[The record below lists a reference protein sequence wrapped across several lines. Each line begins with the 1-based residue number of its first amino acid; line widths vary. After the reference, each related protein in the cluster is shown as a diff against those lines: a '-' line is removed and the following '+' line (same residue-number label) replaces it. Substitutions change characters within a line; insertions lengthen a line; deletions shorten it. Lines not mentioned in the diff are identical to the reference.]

1 MFSNFRSTIFLGI
14 ASSECFSLCLYITP
28 KKTQVWVHKMSYK
41 LVINQF
47 FLQCQVATTLYP
59 PVWNAV
65 CSRLPSCSFMFFF
78 ELEKIRNIS
87 RLKFTLTI
95 HSLYQ
100 FRLVL
105 PLHKNHHTD
114 LQSKSTKWF
123 LYKGN
128 TANPRHQ
135 LFQILILT
143 WLKTFFT
150 TFPKFNLARL
160 NSQKLKTT
168 K

>member
-14 ASSECFSLCLYITP
+14 ANSECFSLCLYITP

-100 FRLVL
+100 LRLVL
-105 PLHKNHHTD
+105 PLHKNHHIICR
-114 LQSKSTKWF
+114 
-123 LYKGN
+123 
-128 TANPRHQ
+128 ANQ
-135 LFQILILT
+135 QDGFYTMVTLLIPGT
-143 WLKTFFT
+143 NFFKYR
-150 TFPKFNLARL
+150 F
-160 NSQKLKTT
+160 
-168 K
+168 